1 MSPELWRRV
10 VLLRSRVKDLQR
22 KFSSDAVWAKN
33 WFMGITWT
41 VVVATALLI
50 IELKDREVSNP
61 MLLVS
66 GIAVVGFLAA
76 GVQAFGWHQR
86 YHAMFQAQWAMM
98 ALETD
103 VDQVVHEIAVG
114 LPENGDLSA
123 ADRTRLDG
131 ELGRWR
137 QQLIVVLTAFGDRYG
152 SALTA
157 VEMPKFK

>member
-1 MSPELWRRV
+1 MATDKKRSSSTRVAESHRERLLRRESKVRPRLEFDAVEAMSPELWRRV

-86 YHAMFQAQWAMM
+86 YHAMFRR
-98 ALETD
+98 
-103 VDQVVHEIAVG
+103 
-114 LPENGDLSA
+114 NG
-123 ADRTRLDG
+123 R
-131 ELGRWR
+131 
-137 QQLIVVLTAFGDRYG
+137 
-152 SALTA
+152 
-157 VEMPKFK
+157 